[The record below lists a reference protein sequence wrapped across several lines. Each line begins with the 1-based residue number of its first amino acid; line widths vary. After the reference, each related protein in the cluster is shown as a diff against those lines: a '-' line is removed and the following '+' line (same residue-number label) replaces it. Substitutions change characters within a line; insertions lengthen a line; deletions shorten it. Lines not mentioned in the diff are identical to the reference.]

1 MKNGNDV
8 IVAVEL
14 GSSSIRAI
22 AGRRLPNGNIEV
34 IGLADEP
41 AQNCIH
47 KGAVE
52 NIEKTTQAIASVIAR
67 LDLVAGGHIKSV
79 YVGLGGQSLHSRKN
93 SVKRQF
99 PEVTQITSHMVDMML
114 DSNYNGNDAGYN
126 IHEVVQQESL
136 VGNRQVEDPVGMQA
150 ETIEARFLNV
160 VARAALEDNIR
171 KCVKGAG
178 LNVADILVSPLML
191 ADAVLRPDEKR
202 SGCAVVDIGAETTT
216 ITVYTKN
223 ILRHLIVL
231 PIGGANVTQDIAAQK
246 IEWDE
251 AEMLKLKH
259 GTAYRNDTVSDE
271 ETIELN
277 YGQKITTDKL
287 LNIIEARYEEIVA
300 NAWHQIK
307 PYSDLLLSG
316 QVVLTGG
323 ASRAKN
329 LVPCFQFFAQC
340 NKQVKIFKGLPD
352 GIVTSPNVI
361 IPEDGRYLTL
371 MGLLLH
377 GDQNCLASKE
387 PEKPKEEPVPVQ
399 PEEPAV
405 ANMPVEPATVEPEK
419 PAKEDISKKESWW
432 KNVWKKVQDGLSE
445 PE

>member
-1 MKNGNDV
+1 MKNDV

-14 GSSSIRAI
+14 ASSSIRAI

-34 IGLADEP
+34 IGLTEEP

-52 NIEKTTQAIASVIAR
+52 NIEKTTQAIAAVIAR
-67 LDLVAGGHIKSV
+67 LDLTVGGHIKSV

-93 SVKRQF
+93 SIKRQF
-99 PEVTQITSHMVDMML
+99 PEMTQITSHMVDMMM
-114 DSNYNGNDAGYN
+114 DSNHSENYAGYT

-136 VGNRQVEDPVGMQA
+136 VGNRQVEDPVGMQT
-150 ETIEARFLNV
+150 ENLEARFLNV

-171 KCVKGAG
+171 KCVKAAG

-202 SGCAVVDIGAETTT
+202 SGCAVVDMGAETTT
-216 ITVYTKN
+216 VTIYTKN

-231 PIGGANVTQDIAAQK
+231 PIGGANITQDITAQK

-307 PYSDLLLSG
+307 PFSDMLLSG

-352 GIVTSPNVI
+352 GIITSPGVI

-371 MGLLLH
+371 LGLLLH
-377 GDQNCLASKE
+377 GDQNCLATKE
-387 PEKPKEEPVPVQ
+387 PEKKI
-399 PEEPAV
+399 EPA
-405 ANMPVEPATVEPEK
+405 PEPEK
-419 PAKEDISKKESWW
+419 PTVAEMPAEPAPTEPLKPAADINTPKKDPWW
-432 KNVWKKVQDGLSE
+432 KNMWKKVQDGLSE

>member
-1 MKNGNDV
+1 MKNDV

-14 GSSSIRAI
+14 ASSSIRAI

-34 IGLADEP
+34 IGLAEEP
-41 AQNCIH
+41 AQNCVH
-47 KGAVE
+47 KGVVE

-99 PEVTQITSHMVDMML
+99 PELTQITSHMVDMLL
-114 DSNYNGNDAGYN
+114 DSNYNENYAGYN

-136 VGNRQVEDPVGMQA
+136 VGNRQAEDPVGMLT
-150 ETIEARFLNV
+150 ENLEARFLNV
-160 VARAALEDNIR
+160 VARATLEDNIR

-178 LNVADILVSPLML
+178 LSVADILVSPLML

-202 SGCAVVDIGAETTT
+202 SGCAVVDMGAETTT
-216 ITVYTKN
+216 VTVYTKN

-246 IEWDE
+246 VEWDE
-251 AEMLKLKH
+251 AEMLKLKY
-259 GTAYRNDTVSDE
+259 GTAYQNDPVPDE

-277 YGQKITTDKL
+277 YGQKITTNKL

-307 PYSDLLLSG
+307 PFSDLLLSG

-323 ASRAKN
+323 VSHAKN

-352 GIVTSPNVI
+352 GIITAPGVV

-377 GDQNCLASKE
+377 GDQNCLATKE
-387 PEKPKEEPVPVQ
+387 PEKPKEEPAPVS
-399 PEEPAV
+399 PVVDTPSEPA
-405 ANMPVEPATVEPEK
+405 AIRAQEHDEEK
-419 PAKEDISKKESWW
+419 GAKKDSWW
-432 KNVWKKVQDGLSE
+432 KNLWKSVQAGLSE

>member
-1 MKNGNDV
+1 MKNDV

-14 GSSSIRAI
+14 ASSSIRAI

-34 IGLADEP
+34 IGLAEEP
-41 AQNCIH
+41 AQNCVH
-47 KGAVE
+47 KGVVE

-79 YVGLGGQSLHSRKN
+79 YAGLGGQSLHSRKN

-99 PEVTQITSHMVDMML
+99 PELTQITSHMVDMLL
-114 DSNYNGNDAGYN
+114 DSNYNENYAGYN

-136 VGNRQVEDPVGMQA
+136 VGNRQAEDPVGMLT
-150 ETIEARFLNV
+150 ENLEARFLNV
-160 VARAALEDNIR
+160 VARATLEDNIR

-178 LNVADILVSPLML
+178 LSVADILVSPLML

-202 SGCAVVDIGAETTT
+202 SGCAVVDMGAETTT
-216 ITVYTKN
+216 VTVYTKN

-246 IEWDE
+246 VEWDE
-251 AEMLKLKH
+251 AEMLKLKY
-259 GTAYRNDTVSDE
+259 GTAYQNDPVPDE

-277 YGQKITTDKL
+277 YGQKITTNKL

-307 PYSDLLLSG
+307 PFSDLLLSG

-323 ASRAKN
+323 VSHAKN

-352 GIVTSPNVI
+352 GIITAPGVV

-377 GDQNCLASKE
+377 GDQNCLATKE
-387 PEKPKEEPVPVQ
+387 PEKPKEEPAPVS
-399 PEEPAV
+399 PVVDTPSEPA
-405 ANMPVEPATVEPEK
+405 AIRAQEPDEEK
-419 PAKEDISKKESWW
+419 GAKKDSWW
-432 KNVWKKVQDGLSE
+432 KNLWKSVQAGLSE

>member
-1 MKNGNDV
+1 MKNDV

-14 GSSSIRAI
+14 ASSSIRAI
-22 AGRRLPNGNIEV
+22 AGKRLPNGNIEV
-34 IGLADEP
+34 IGLAEEP
-41 AQNCIH
+41 AQNCVH
-47 KGAVE
+47 KGVVE

-99 PEVTQITSHMVDMML
+99 PELTQITSHMVDMLL
-114 DSNYNGNDAGYN
+114 DSNYNENYAGYN

-136 VGNRQVEDPVGMQA
+136 VGNRQAEDPVGMLT
-150 ETIEARFLNV
+150 ENLEARFLNV
-160 VARAALEDNIR
+160 VARATLEDNIR

-178 LNVADILVSPLML
+178 LSVADILVSPLML

-202 SGCAVVDIGAETTT
+202 SGCAVVDMGAETTT
-216 ITVYTKN
+216 VTVYTKN

-246 IEWDE
+246 VEWDE
-251 AEMLKLKH
+251 AEMLKLKY
-259 GTAYRNDTVSDE
+259 GTAYQNDPVPDE

-277 YGQKITTDKL
+277 YGQKITTNKL

-307 PYSDLLLSG
+307 PFSDLLLSG

-323 ASRAKN
+323 VSHAKN

-352 GIVTSPNVI
+352 GIITAPGVV

-377 GDQNCLASKE
+377 GDQNCLATKE
-387 PEKPKEEPVPVQ
+387 PEKPKEEPAPVS
-399 PEEPAV
+399 PVVDTPSEPA
-405 ANMPVEPATVEPEK
+405 AIRAQEPDEEK
-419 PAKEDISKKESWW
+419 GAKKDSWW
-432 KNVWKKVQDGLSE
+432 KNLWKSVQAGLSE

>member
-1 MKNGNDV
+1 MRNGNDV

-114 DSNYNGNDAGYN
+114 DSNYNENYAGYN

-136 VGNRQVEDPVGMQA
+136 VGNRLVEDPVGMQA
-150 ETIEARFLNV
+150 ESIEARFLNV

-171 KCVKGAG
+171 KCVKAAG
-178 LNVADILVSPLML
+178 LSVADILVSPLML

-287 LNIIEARYEEIVA
+287 LNIIEARYEEIAA

-307 PYSDLLLSG
+307 PFSDMLLSG

-323 ASRAKN
+323 VSRAKN

-387 PEKPKEEPVPVQ
+387 PEKPKEEPAPVQ
-399 PEEPAV
+399 SQEPPV
-405 ANMPVEPATVEPEK
+405 AEMPTEPDAGSSQT
-419 PAKEDISKKESWW
+419 PAGKEAPKKDSWL
-432 KNVWKKVQDGLSE
+432 KNLWKKVQDGLSE

>member
-1 MKNGNDV
+1 MKNDV

-14 GSSSIRAI
+14 ASSSIRAI

-34 IGLADEP
+34 IGLAEEP
-41 AQNCIH
+41 AQNCVH
-47 KGAVE
+47 KGVVE

-99 PEVTQITSHMVDMML
+99 PELTQITSHMVDMLL
-114 DSNYNGNDAGYN
+114 DSNYNENYAGYN

-136 VGNRQVEDPVGMQA
+136 VGNRQAEDPVGMLT
-150 ETIEARFLNV
+150 ENLEARFLNV
-160 VARAALEDNIR
+160 VARATLEDNIR

-178 LNVADILVSPLML
+178 LSVADILVSPLML

-202 SGCAVVDIGAETTT
+202 SGCAVVDMGAETTT
-216 ITVYTKN
+216 VTVYTKN

-246 IEWDE
+246 VEWDE
-251 AEMLKLKH
+251 AEMLKLKY
-259 GTAYRNDTVSDE
+259 GTAYQNDPVPDE

-277 YGQKITTDKL
+277 YGQKITTNKL

-307 PYSDLLLSG
+307 PFSDLLLSG

-323 ASRAKN
+323 VSHAKN

-352 GIVTSPNVI
+352 GIITAPGVV

-377 GDQNCLASKE
+377 GDQNCLATKE
-387 PEKPKEEPVPVQ
+387 PEKPKEEPAPVS
-399 PEEPAV
+399 PVVDTPSEPA
-405 ANMPVEPATVEPEK
+405 AIRAQEPDEEK
-419 PAKEDISKKESWW
+419 GAKKDSWW
-432 KNVWKKVQDGLSE
+432 KNLWKSVQAGLSE